1 MVRYEVLMLAVPEI
15 TQDETKRLEQ
25 LLDETVNKQKGTVI
39 SFERWGKY
47 RLAYPVKK
55 NEYGVYFL
63 ARIEAPEIGN
73 LISELDTLFKVK
85 LHEIVMRK
93 MITKLDAAQSLAYQR
108 PQSLEEQPQQDVSSL
123 ISGSLK
129 SSRRSE
135 RPSTERPTSDQDD
148 EVEEVEV
155 EEQEESVTLQPVV
168 DPQQEQPIEAKGAGD
183 DQEN

>member
-63 ARIEAPEIGN
+63 ARIEAPEVDN

-93 MITKLDAAQSLAYQR
+93 MITKLDPAQSLAYQR

-135 RPSTERPTSDQDD
+135 RPSVSNSDQDD
-148 EVEEVEV
+148 TAEAEVD
-155 EEQEESVTLQPVV
+155 EQEEAESATLQPVV
-168 DPQQEQPIEAKGAGD
+168 DPQQEQPIEAKGTGD